1 MSMEAVKEILKK
13 REAVF
18 RIEIHLEILDSDRIG
33 QSNPIET
40 IISIIQKNKYTLK
53 WKDWETRIKE
63 SNSQSLT

>member
-18 RIEIHLEILDSDRIG
+18 PIEIHLEILDSDRKG

-53 WKDWETRIKE
+53 WKD
-63 SNSQSLT
+63 